1 MNKKIHI
8 SDLCT
13 ELEEEL
19 YEELE
24 ITNMTDLRPSKS
36 NIEKLVSEKIRKQG
50 KTPKRRRFKALK
62 VFLAAA
68 VICLFATT
76 AFAAAGGLTYFKSIF
91 GDSTEHVKSEIT
103 APMVS
108 AENAS
113 QRFSLEGMLTDG
125 YTIDLILS
133 LEDISGKGLPSYCY
147 DETKQLFDVLLER
160 KPDTGDEFSFSINYT
175 MLPEFRTENKVVYHL
190 TASSLD
196 ACYGADL
203 KISFRAEN
211 SELGFTV
218 PVDGSTAS
226 RRYTVNDTWDGT
238 YNLETV
244 QISPLGVLLIGR
256 EAQASGGLPTPVVSV
271 KFKDG
276 TIEEMMSELSFDTDG
291 DGGTVIGG
299 GGVVISN
306 DPLSGPLV
314 ISTYGMRNP
323 EGKVVTKGEF
333 SRFINLEDV
342 MSILV
347 NGKEYT
353 SLSDLPVGRY
363 RSLSPVSGTF

>member
-1 MNKKIHI
+1 M
-8 SDLCT
+8 
-13 ELEEEL
+13 
-19 YEELE
+19 
-24 ITNMTDLRPSKS
+24 
-36 NIEKLVSEKIRKQG
+36 
-50 KTPKRRRFKALK
+50 
-62 VFLAAA
+62 
-68 VICLFATT
+68 
-76 AFAAAGGLTYFKSIF
+76 
-91 GDSTEHVKSEIT
+91 
-103 APMVS
+103 
-108 AENAS
+108 
-113 QRFSLEGMLTDG
+113 
-125 YTIDLILS
+125 
-133 LEDISGKGLPSYCY
+133 
-147 DETKQLFDVLLER
+147 
-160 KPDTGDEFSFSINYT
+160 
-175 MLPEFRTENKVVYHL
+175 
-190 TASSLD
+190 
-196 ACYGADL
+196 
-203 KISFRAEN
+203 
-211 SELGFTV
+211 
-218 PVDGSTAS
+218 
-226 RRYTVNDTWDGT
+226 
-238 YNLETV
+238 

-363 RSLSPVSGTF
+363 RSLDTPHAGLYHSYQYGTVPAEHRRVHIRTPVCGIQIGRTLP